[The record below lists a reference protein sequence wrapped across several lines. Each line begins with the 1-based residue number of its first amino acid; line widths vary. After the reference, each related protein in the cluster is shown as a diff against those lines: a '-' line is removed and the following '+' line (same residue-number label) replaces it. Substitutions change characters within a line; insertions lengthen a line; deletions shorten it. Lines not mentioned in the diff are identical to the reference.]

1 MEKWA
6 SALFLFSF
14 KDFGRALPL
23 VDKKDIR
30 WRGEEMPH
38 LKFVFKWEQF
48 HVGWRGLGFY
58 VYKKIPSKGFGI
70 SSLYKTW
77 NFASFPP
84 ALPSSYAYSR
94 LLPYP
99 TPKGIGLI
107 LEMLE
112 DVQASSHWRK
122 KGLRQELFQQP
133 QRSVCC
139 WSRALRSTLKKVDQ
153 I

>member
-70 SSLYKTW
+70 SSLYKT
-77 NFASFPP
+77 
-84 ALPSSYAYSR
+84 
-94 LLPYP
+94 
-99 TPKGIGLI
+99 
-107 LEMLE
+107 
-112 DVQASSHWRK
+112 
-122 KGLRQELFQQP
+122 
-133 QRSVCC
+133 
-139 WSRALRSTLKKVDQ
+139 
-153 I
+153 